1 MKKILF
7 LMACI
12 LLSTAKFGA
21 AEDISLEGNVASGIF
36 TTDTSIFTQNE
47 CNVLPGSN
55 VVLEASYIVLKPG
68 FSAFSGSH
76 FQARLKDDDG
86 LPNDFELQYFGDLN
100 HGPEEDPD
108 GDLISNADECR
119 LGFNPTVSDKD
130 NDDDGMDD
138 WWEIQYFSDIR
149 ALPGQDDDGDGV
161 LNLAEFRLK
170 SNPLLNDLPGT
181 GLHYE
186 YDALGR
192 IQKIYRIPRP

>member
-1 MKKILF
+1 MEKILF
-7 LMACI
+7 LTACI
-12 LLSTAKFGA
+12 LLITVKFGD
-21 AEDISLEGNVASGIF
+21 AEDLSLEGNIASGMY
-36 TTDTSIFTQNE
+36 TTDTSIFTLNE
-47 CNVLPGSN
+47 CNVLPSSN
-55 VVLEASYIVLKPG
+55 VVFEASYIELKPG

-76 FQARLKDDDG
+76 FEARLKDDDG
-86 LPNDFELQYFGDLN
+86 LPNDWELRFFGNLDS
-100 HGPEEDPD
+100 GPEEDPD

-119 LGFNPTVSDKD
+119 LGFDPTVSDMD

-138 WWEIQYFSDIR
+138 WWEIQYYSHLS